1 MPYSVS
7 AAGNILYCWLALP
20 TLTPASV
27 PANSTVEQA
36 FNIGGLL
43 FGDNV
48 SCYCQSA
55 PMTTGLGIINCRV
68 SSANTLQLGFTNAT
82 AGALTPT
89 AGQYYLYI
97 SRPESYQNLPTTA
110 GS

>member
-36 FNIGGLL
+36 FTIGGLL

-68 SSANTLQLGFTNAT
+68 SGANTLQLGFSNAT
-82 AGALTPT
+82 SGALTPT
-89 AGQYYLYI
+89 YGQYYLYI
-97 SRPESYQNLPTTA
+97 SRPESYQNLPTSA
-110 GS
+110 AS